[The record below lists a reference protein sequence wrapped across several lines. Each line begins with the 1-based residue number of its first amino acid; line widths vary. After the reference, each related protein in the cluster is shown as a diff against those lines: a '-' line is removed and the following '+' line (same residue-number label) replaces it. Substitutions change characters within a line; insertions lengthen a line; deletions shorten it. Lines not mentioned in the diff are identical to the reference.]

1 MNLNN
6 KKYSQ
11 ILPNLANH
19 ILKIIHCCNKIPLPL
34 KLILEIM
41 NKIIYLIYFMGKIPY
56 KTPTQ
61 HLYHNYKISIV
72 CKLQTHQ

>member
-19 ILKIIHCCNKIPLPL
+19 ILKIIHYCNKIPLPL

-61 HLYHNYKISIV
+61 HQYHNYKITIV
-72 CKLQTHQ
+72 FKIQTHQ

>member
-19 ILKIIHCCNKIPLPL
+19 ILKIIPYCNKIPLKH

-56 KTPTQ
+56 KTSTQ
-61 HLYHNYKISIV
+61 H
-72 CKLQTHQ
+72 

>member
-19 ILKIIHCCNKIPLPL
+19 ILKIIPYCNKMSLPH

-41 NKIIYLIYFMGKIPY
+41 NKIIYQIYFMGKIPY
-56 KTPTQ
+56 KSPTQ
-61 HLYHNYKISIV
+61 HQYHNYKIKIV
-72 CKLQTHQ
+72 CKIQTHH